1 MKGFTIV
8 CLVII
13 MLYMGTTSANSKE
26 GSPLEMAAQRR
37 AENIHRLDSII
48 LLTYISVLVVIVLTS
63 WLFKHYRFM
72 FVHETGLTLFY
83 GLLIGFVIRYFDIG
97 LLESQTYDV
106 VLKDRTVIL
115 EEPPDYLR
123 LEVKPE
129 GTPRVSFHYE
139 LMEGFYADKKKHN
152 EQKIEQKS
160 AFSPEIFFNIM
171 LPPIIFNAGYSLK
184 KRHFFRNIG
193 SILVFAFVGTTISC
207 FATGSLL
214 YVFTKVFG
222 MGFSLQE
229 TLFFGAVISATDPVT
244 VISLFTEMHVEAD
257 LFALVFGESA
267 LNDAVALVL
276 SSTIDNFSSGN
287 EVVGMNEIFFA
298 LGKFA
303 YIFFGSL
310 LMGSLIGCGNALITK
325 MTAIAEHPLLESSLF
340 VLVSYISF
348 LIAEVVGLTGI
359 VSVLFC
365 GISQAH
371 YTYNN
376 LSEESQH
383 TTKQFFQ
390 MISFVLESFIF
401 CYIGVSI
408 FVENNQKWNIGF
420 LFFALIS
427 IVVAR
432 ALFVYPLSFL
442 LNIWRRPLI
451 PRSYQHMLV
460 FAGLRG
466 AMAFAL
472 ADRNTAT
479 DNRQVI
485 CSTTAAIVM
494 VTVFFNGSLT
504 AWMVDYLG
512 IKHGIEE
519 RSRGGTQSSGGQ
531 NEVDDLHLPGTPLTP
546 CGANPWDKAFLPRK
560 WYNFDANFM
569 KPLLTH
575 ATPSLEQTL
584 PPFCL
589 PFARMFTSLKQAVAT
604 NGGSNESSPCA
615 SVDAVEGQ
623 SG

>member
-1 MKGFTIV
+1 M
-8 CLVII
+8 
-13 MLYMGTTSANSKE
+13 TTANTSK
-26 GSPLEMAAQRR
+26 STHLEMAAQRR
-37 AENIHRLDSII
+37 AENLHRLDSII
-48 LLTYISVLVVIVLTS
+48 LLTYITVLIVIVLTS
-63 WLFKHYRFM
+63 WLFKHYRFK
-72 FVHETGLTLFY
+72 FVHETGLTLLY

-97 LLESQTYDV
+97 LLESQTFDV
-106 VLKDRTVIL
+106 DLKDKTIV

-123 LEVKPE
+123 LEVKSDK
-129 GTPRVSFHYE
+129 GTPHVSFHYE

-193 SILVFAFVGTTISC
+193 SILVFAFVGTTVSC
-207 FATGSLL
+207 FATGSLMYL
-214 YVFTKVFG
+214 FTKIFG
-222 MGFSLQE
+222 MGFSYQE
-229 TLFFGAVISATDPVT
+229 LLFFGAVISATDPVT
-244 VISLFTEMHVEAD
+244 VISLFAEMHVEAD

-267 LNDAVALVL
+267 LNDAVAMVL
-276 SSTIDNFSSGN
+276 SSTIDTFSTAKEGALGAN
-287 EVVGMNEIFFA
+287 EVVFA

-310 LMGSLIGCGNALITK
+310 LLGSLIGCGNALITK

-340 VLVSYISF
+340 VLVSYVSF
-348 LIAEVVGLTGI
+348 LIGEVVGLTGI

-371 YTYNN
+371 YTFNN
-376 LSEESQH
+376 LSDESKH

-390 MISFVLESFIF
+390 MISYVLESFIF
-401 CYIGVSI
+401 CYVGVSI
-408 FVENNQKWNIGF
+408 FVSNNQKWNLGF
-420 LFFALIS
+420 LFFSLVS
-427 IVVAR
+427 IVAAR

-442 LNIWRRPLI
+442 LNIRRRPRL

-479 DNRQVI
+479 DNRQII

-494 VTVFFNGSLT
+494 VTVFVNGGLT

-512 IKHGIEE
+512 IKHGCVED
-519 RSRGGTQSSGGQ
+519 RSRAGTETGGQ
-531 NEVDDLHLPGTPLTP
+531 NEVDDLHMAGTPLTP
-546 CGANPWDKAFLPRK
+546 SGSNPWDKAFLPRK

-584 PPFCL
+584 PPICL
-589 PFARMFTSLKQAVAT
+589 PFSRMFTSARQSAAT
-604 NGGSNESSPCA
+604 NASNESSPCA
-615 SVDAVEGQ
+615 SVQVVDG
-623 SG
+623 

>member
-1 MKGFTIV
+1 MNVVRILCV
-8 CLVII
+8 LLVVLC
-13 MLYMGTTSANSKE
+13 MDLSE
-26 GSPLEMAAQRR
+26 GMTKDMTHLEMAAQHR
-37 AENIHRLDSII
+37 AEIIHRLDSII

-97 LLESQTYDV
+97 LLQSQTLDV
-106 VLKDRTVIL
+106 VLKDHRVV

-123 LEVKPE
+123 FEVKPE
-129 GTPRVSFHYE
+129 GAPRVSFHYE

-193 SILVFAFVGTTISC
+193 SILAFVFIGTTVSC
-207 FATGSLL
+207 FATGAMM
-214 YVFTKVFG
+214 YVFTKIFG
-222 MGFSLQE
+222 MGFSFQE
-229 TLFFGAVISATDPVT
+229 LLFFGAVISATDPVT
-244 VISLFTEMHVEAD
+244 VISIFAEMNVEAD

-267 LNDAVALVL
+267 LNDAVAIVL
-276 SSTIDNFSSGN
+276 SSTIDNFSAAD
-287 EVVGMNEIFFA
+287 EVGLHEIVLA

-310 LMGSLIGCGNALITK
+310 FLGSMLGCGNALITK

-340 VLVSYISF
+340 ILVSYISF
-348 LIAEVVGLTGI
+348 LLGEVVGLTGI

-401 CYIGVSI
+401 CYIGVSV
-408 FVENNQKWNIGF
+408 FVANNQKWNIGF
-420 LFFALIS
+420 LIFALIS
-427 IVVAR
+427 ITAAR
-432 ALFVYPLSFL
+432 ALFVYPLSFV
-442 LNIWRRPLI
+442 LNLRRRPRL

-494 VTVFFNGSLT
+494 VTVFFNGGMTS
-504 AWMVDYLG
+504 WMIDYLG
-512 IKHGIEE
+512 IKHGCLGE
-519 RSRGGTQSSGGQ
+519 RSRAETDNNMPPS
-531 NEVDDLHLPGTPLTP
+531 EVDDMRLAGTPLTP
-546 CGANPWDKAFLPRK
+546 SGSNPWDKAFLPRK

-584 PPFCL
+584 PPICL
-589 PFARMFTSLKQAVAT
+589 PFARLFTSAKQAAAT
-604 NGGSNESSPCA
+604 DNPSNDSSPCA
-615 SVDAVEGQ
+615 SVNVVEG
-623 SG
+623 

>member
-615 SVDAVEGQ
+615 SVDAVE
-623 SG
+623 

>member
-1 MKGFTIV
+1 MGQ
-8 CLVII
+8 LYI
-13 MLYMGTTSANSKE
+13 MCFFGLMLWIDIATASVSK
-26 GSPLEMAAQRR
+26 STHLEMAAQLR
-37 AENIHRLDSII
+37 AENLHRLDSII

-72 FVHETGLTLFY
+72 FVHETSLTLLY

-106 VLKDRTVIL
+106 VLKDKMIV

-123 LEVKPE
+123 LEVEPE
-129 GTPRVSFHYE
+129 GAPRVSFHYE
-139 LMEGFYADKKKHN
+139 LMEGFYADKKRHN

-214 YVFTKVFG
+214 YVFTKIFG
-222 MGFSLQE
+222 MGFSYQE
-229 TLFFGAVISATDPVT
+229 LLFFGALISATDPVT
-244 VISLFTEMHVEAD
+244 VISLFAELHVEAD

-267 LNDAVALVL
+267 LNDAVAMVL
-276 SSTIDNFSSGN
+276 SSTIDNFSTAS
-287 EVVGMNEIFFA
+287 EAVGMKEIIFA

-310 LMGSLIGCGNALITK
+310 LLGSLIGCGNALITK
-325 MTAIAEHPLLESSLF
+325 MTAIAEHPLLESTLF

-348 LIAEVVGLTGI
+348 LIGEVVGLTGI

-371 YTYNN
+371 YTFNN
-376 LSEESQH
+376 LSEESQQS
-383 TTKQFFQ
+383 TKKFFQ

-401 CYIGVSI
+401 CYIGVSV
-408 FVENNQKWNIGF
+408 FVANNQKWNIGF
-420 LFFALIS
+420 LFFSLIS

-442 LNIWRRPLI
+442 LNIRRRPPL

-479 DNRQVI
+479 DNRQII

-504 AWMVDYLG
+504 AWMIDYLG
-512 IKHGIEE
+512 IKCGEDRT
-519 RSRGGTQSSGGQ
+519 RSGTDNSTVQ
-531 NEVDDLHLPGTPLTP
+531 NDLDDLHMAGTPLTP
-546 CGANPWDKAFLPRK
+546 SGSNPWDKAFLPRK

-584 PPFCL
+584 PPICH
-589 PFARMFTSLKQAVAT
+589 PFARMFTSLKQSAA
-604 NGGSNESSPCA
+604 SNSSASEESSPCA
-615 SVDAVEGQ
+615 SANIVEG
-623 SG
+623 

>member
-1 MKGFTIV
+1 MDLSVGMTKDMTR
-8 CLVII
+8 
-13 MLYMGTTSANSKE
+13 
-26 GSPLEMAAQRR
+26 LEMAAQRR
-37 AENIHRLDSII
+37 AEIIHRLDSII

-97 LLESQTYDV
+97 LLQSQTLDV
-106 VLKDRTVIL
+106 VLKDHRVV

-129 GTPRVSFHYE
+129 GAPRVSFHYE

-193 SILVFAFVGTTISC
+193 I
-207 FATGSLL
+207 
-214 YVFTKVFG
+214 
-222 MGFSLQE
+222 
-229 TLFFGAVISATDPVT
+229 T
-244 VISLFTEMHVEAD
+244 VISIFAEMNVEAD

-267 LNDAVALVL
+267 LNDAVAIVL
-276 SSTIDNFSSGN
+276 SSTIDNFSAAD
-287 EVVGMNEIFFA
+287 EVGSHEIVFA

-310 LMGSLIGCGNALITK
+310 LLGSMLGCGNALITK

-340 VLVSYISF
+340 ILVSYISF
-348 LIAEVVGLTGI
+348 LLGEVVGLTGI

-401 CYIGVSI
+401 CYIGVSV
-408 FVENNQKWNIGF
+408 FVANNQKWNIAF
-420 LFFALIS
+420 LVFALIS
-427 IVVAR
+427 ITAAR
-432 ALFVYPLSFL
+432 ALFVYPLSFV
-442 LNIWRRPLI
+442 LNLRRRPRL

-494 VTVFFNGSLT
+494 VTVFFNGGMTS
-504 AWMVDYLG
+504 WMIDYLG
-512 IKHGIEE
+512 IKHGCVGE
-519 RSRGGTQSSGGQ
+519 RSRAETDNNMPPS
-531 NEVDDLHLPGTPLTP
+531 EVDDMRLAGTPLTP
-546 CGANPWDKAFLPRK
+546 SGSNPWDKAFLPRK

-584 PPFCL
+584 PPICL
-589 PFARMFTSLKQAVAT
+589 PFARLFTSAKQAAAT
-604 NGGSNESSPCA
+604 DNPSNDSSPCA
-615 SVDAVEGQ
+615 SVNVVEVKNALCDHFLNSLTTIPRSQ
-623 SG
+623 DDYILN